1 MLEQRD
7 EFDVF
12 CESLADSIVE
22 EFIWQLRG
30 GVPGDSLWVDW
41 AGNLFWAGPEQAWPD
56 EAACLALA
64 DVDMAEV
71 IGGEWIDVGG
81 PNGGRRVVVVP
92 PGPFQWHPLDIS
104 TEESARW
111 AASAWITNNLPEIAC
126 DTWQEYLRVVLER
139 KDSAA
144 ESRRM
149 RDEASW

>member
-7 EFDVF
+7 EFKAF
-12 CESLADSIVE
+12 CERFADSITE
-22 EFIWQLRG
+22 EFIWQIRG

-64 DVDMAEV
+64 DVDIAEMV
-71 IGGEWIDVGG
+71 GARWIDVGG
-81 PNGGRRVVVVP
+81 ANGTRRVVVVP
-92 PGPFQWHPLDIS
+92 PGPFQRHARDIS

-111 AASAWITNNLPEIAC
+111 AASDWATQNLPEAAEDI
-126 DTWQEYLRVVLER
+126 WQEYLRVVRER
-139 KDSAA
+139 NAQEA

-149 RDEASW
+149 RDAARW